1 MGLFSDLAIALF
13 VARKTISKGSKSTA
27 TLLVFI
33 LALAFFNLL
42 FITGFL
48 NGFSDGILKSMI
60 DSSTSHIIISPEEYP
75 VRKSYIVNQT
85 SLRKQIETIPG
96 VIATTRHYIV
106 SGSVGYDKGDSGVL
120 QFVAAPIVGVN
131 QLDEKKVISIRDH
144 MVSGTFPDELKDDE
158 VVLGSNLAGG
168 YEAILPV
175 DLGGVRAGDK
185 VHIKYTNGIDKIYT
199 VRGVFNVAIGFSS
212 NNAFISDKEAERIL
226 TTYDQASEI
235 MVRVDLQTNTV
246 DGYVERIKLIAPT
259 LKTESYVNRLA
270 AIGILVEAFD
280 SIALIVSFISI
291 VVGAATVFVMVY
303 INAQSKQKQ
312 IGILKAIGIRER
324 IIELSYVIQSLF
336 YSMLGI
342 IFGSLFLYFIVMPF
356 LQSHPIQMP
365 FGSAYLVL
373 TIKDFVISV
382 ILMLL
387 SSLVAGYTPA
397 RMVSKRD
404 ILKVIWG

>member
-235 MVRVDLQTNTV
+235 MVRVDLQTHTV

>member
-1 MGLFSDLAIALF
+1 MGLFSDLTIALF

-120 QFVAAPIVGVN
+120 QFVAAPVVGVN

-144 MVSGTFPDELKDDE
+144 MVSGIFPDELKDDE

-235 MVRVDLQTNTV
+235 MVRVDLQSHTV
-246 DGYVERIKLIAPT
+246 DEYVERIKLIAPT

-342 IFGSLFLYFIVMPF
+342 IFGSLFLYFVVMPF
-356 LQSHPIQMP
+356 LLSHPIEMP

-373 TIKDFVISV
+373 TVKDFIISV

>member
-1 MGLFSDLAIALF
+1 MGLFSDLTIALF

-235 MVRVDLQTNTV
+235 MVRVDLQTHTV
-246 DGYVERIKLIAPT
+246 DEYVERIKLIAPT

-270 AIGILVEAFD
+270 AIGILVKAFD